1 MGVLKSIFLDSIWIH
16 DSWELGNPVF
26 RRSSRDHG
34 NLVGENGRRAE
45 QIVRLAKPEDGKG
58 SLRRATLPHFGA
70 VRGPYPR
77 VHHLSKAIFRSRWLA
92 GSASAKRRSCRP

>member
-45 QIVRLAKPEDGKG
+45 QIVRLAKPEGGKG

-70 VRGPYPR
+70 VRGPNPACPSPFKSDFQKPMASR
-77 VHHLSKAIFRSRWLA
+77 ISKREDTLL
-92 GSASAKRRSCRP
+92 

>member
-1 MGVLKSIFLDSIWIH
+1 MGELKRIFLDSIWINVG
-16 DSWELGNPVF
+16 WERGNSVF
-26 RRSSRDHG
+26 RRGFRDPG

-92 GSASAKRRSCRP
+92 GSASAKTRSCR